1 MARRSLSEFF
11 SYFDRHSHDVAYS
24 QPSGYRTES
33 WKYRDVADTA
43 ARVARELESRA
54 IAPGDR
60 VLILG
65 PNSAEWAAAFWGSV
79 LRGSVIVPMDW
90 AAAQDF
96 IERVA
101 KQVGAKL
108 IFAARD
114 RSAFSLATPVLILE
128 DLRAAVAQHPAGSP
142 GARYPSPPLDR
153 AAIAEIVFTS
163 GTTGEPKGVVLTHG
177 NILANLEPIEEGI
190 LPYLK
195 YERLFHP
202 IRFLNLLPLSHVF
215 GQFLGLFL
223 PAVMGGTVFFQESPS
238 PAAVQRAIHHDR
250 VSVLVAVPRMLESL
264 RNKIERDYADAGRA
278 AWLTQQRA
286 LAVKENPWRRWWR
299 FRKIHLQFGWKF
311 AAMISGGATLPH
323 ETEEFWDQLGF
334 AVIQG
339 YGMTETAALVSLNH
353 PFHRGKGSIG
363 KVLPGNDVK
372 LDANGEIL
380 VRGESVSSGYWRGAG
395 IVPAGNAQGEW
406 LHTGDIGELDADGNL
421 YFKGRRKNV
430 IVTSA
435 GMNIY
440 PEDLEAA
447 LRRQPEI
454 KDCIVLPLNR
464 GIDADSEP
472 TAVLILRQASADAAA
487 AVAHANESLAEFQ
500 RMRHWFVWPDA
511 DFPRTPTGK
520 ARVDVISARIAAPEN
535 HAKDPQGIA
544 DLIAKFSAKPAAGNA
559 SSDPNAPP
567 QAARL
572 EADLG
577 LSSLDRVELLS
588 ALEDCYQVSINES
601 ELTPNSTVADLT
613 RLLQKTEPAVDQA
626 GVKVPQHHYP
636 RWPERWPVALIR
648 NTLYTLLTL
657 PATHIL
663 AHPRVRGRENLRNV
677 RGPLFIVSNHVTDY
691 DIGFILAALPWRY
704 RFHIATG
711 MGGERLRGMRNPPPE
726 RGFWGGLLDRLNA
739 FLITALFNVFPL
751 PRLSGF
757 RESFQFA
764 GKSVDR
770 GFSILVF
777 PEGLETIDGSLMEF
791 RGGAGL
797 LAKNLGIPVLPMRI
811 DGLFA
816 ARERHKA
823 YVGPNR
829 VRVSIGQPIHFPA
842 DLSPD
847 EISYQLQQSVE
858 SLQWSDDK

>member
-11 SYFDRHSHDVAYS
+11 SYFDKHSRDVAYS

-33 WKYRDVADTA
+33 WTYRDVAETA
-43 ARVARELESRA
+43 ARVARELESRS
-54 IAPGDR
+54 ISPGDR

-79 LRGSVIVPMDW
+79 LSGAVIVPMDW

-101 KQVGAKL
+101 RQVDAKL

-114 RSAFSLATPVLILE
+114 RSTFSIPTPVLILE
-128 DLRAAVAQHPAGSP
+128 DLRAAVAQHPAGTP

-223 PAVMGGTVFFQESPS
+223 PAVMGGKVLFQESLS
-238 PAAVQRAIHHDR
+238 PAVVARTIRHER

-278 AWLTQQRA
+278 DWLLNQRA
-286 LAVKENPWRRWWR
+286 LAVKENRWARWWR
-299 FRKIHLQFGWKF
+299 FRKIRLQFGWKF

-395 IVPAGNAQGEW
+395 IEPAGNAQGEW

-447 LRRQPEI
+447 LRHQPEI

-464 GIDADSEP
+464 GGNVDSAP
-472 TAVLILRQASADAAA
+472 TAVLILRQPNADAAA
-487 AVAHANESLAEFQ
+487 AVARANESLAEFQ

-520 ARVDVISARIAAPEN
+520 PRVDVISARIAAPEN

-544 DLIAKFSAKPAAGNA
+544 DLIAKFSARPAAGSA
-559 SSDPNAPP
+559 TPDAAGVSTDKNAPP

-572 EADLG
+572 EGDLG

-588 ALEDCYQVSINES
+588 ALEDRYQVSINES

-613 RLLQKTEPAVDQA
+613 RLLQQNEPH
-626 GVKVPQHHYP
+626 GPQHYYP
-636 RWPERWPVALIR
+636 RWPERWPVTWIR
-648 NTLYTLLTL
+648 DVIYTLLTW

-663 AHPRVRGRENLRNV
+663 AHPRVRGRENLRGI

-691 DIGFILAALPWRY
+691 DIGFILAALPPRY
-704 RFHIATG
+704 RYHLATG

-726 RGFWGGLLDRLNA
+726 RGFWGGNLDRLNA
-739 FLITALFNVFPL
+739 FLVTALFNVFPL

-757 RESFQFA
+757 RESFQYA
-764 GKSVDR
+764 GESVDR

-777 PEGLETIDGSLMEF
+777 PEGLETIDGSLLEF

-842 DLSPD
+842 NLSPD
-847 EISYQLQQSVE
+847 EISHQLQQSVE
-858 SLQWSDDK
+858 SLAWPGEK